1 MKVRDYIKFLM
12 DFNMDAEI
20 VVSTG
25 DTFDDYTEMDI
36 SWGGPNSSDGNSKI
50 DAKYIYINGDFELDY
65 QNGYVNFTKIYD
77 ESNDKIFRIDYLQ

>member
-25 DTFDDYTEMDI
+25 LLVEEE
-36 SWGGPNSSDGNSKI
+36 
-50 DAKYIYINGDFELDY
+50 A
-65 QNGYVNFTKIYD
+65 
-77 ESNDKIFRIDYLQ
+77 YLL